1 MAKKKVSAQSPRPA
15 RTKAVPK
22 VWRVFRFEE
31 RFELSDD
38 VRYCRRTP
46 LQYIREY
53 VGSGQDDESIAYK
66 QQLAILRSRPNRAE
80 LFLAF
85 YEIRENAANRSRC
98 YRGYLLDESFRPASE
113 KKISLLLKLD
123 YKVARRVL
131 KELAEIGLIERVP
144 VPDFDLDVNTPP
156 PQKSGNSGRARKKTN
171 VPGNSRSSPGA
182 FKKKE
187 KEKEKKTATVIGKSE
202 SKKEKKTAIGKIEKE
217 KQAEAEAE
225 AEGKAKTVPK
235 GKIVPKTEAEPQ
247 AEAEAEA
254 EGRAEKESHTGTIA
268 QQAPTATPPSVPTMP
283 TVSDSGEGADGIMP
297 RDPPQSVFNRATSQP
312 GVLRRS
318 VAGMRML
325 HDPAGR
331 EYALKIYKAICV
343 PYPESSTEG
352 IRELTSFASA
362 WLHAKAAGLTPAE
375 LESLWHR
382 TIKDAEVHGRKR
394 KIRPGV
400 YTKSPEAVWWATFK
414 SRLKKLKQDRIAL

>member
-1 MAKKKVSAQSPRPA
+1 MVKKKVSAQSPRPA
-15 RTKAVPK
+15 RTKTVLK

-31 RFELSDD
+31 RFELPDN
-38 VRYCRRTP
+38 VRFCRQKP

-98 YRGYLLDESFRPASE
+98 YRGYLLDENFKPASE
-113 KKISLLLKLD
+113 KKIGLLLKLD
-123 YKVARRVL
+123 YKAARRVL

-144 VPDFDLDVNTPP
+144 VPEFDLGVNTPP
-156 PQKSGNSGRARKKTN
+156 PKDSDNSERARETSSAHEKPRE
-171 VPGNSRSSPGA
+171 VPSA
-182 FKKKE
+182 FKNKDKS
-187 KEKEKKTATVIGKSE
+187 KSKKKTAIGKSE

-225 AEGKAKTVPK
+225 SKAKTVPK

-247 AEAEAEA
+247 AEAEAE
-254 EGRAEKESHTGTIA
+254 GRAEKESHTGTIA
-268 QQAPTATPPSVPTMP
+268 QQAPTAAPPSVPTMP

-312 GVLRRS
+312 GALRRS

-331 EYALKIYKAICV
+331 EFAGRIYQAIGTPHPV
-343 PYPESSTEG
+343 HSTEG